1 MTTEIS
7 KPFWASKTLWVNL
20 IALAAAISTAF
31 GVDLGLNPETQVAV
45 VGTVMSV
52 VNIILRLVT
61 KAPVSVS

>member
-20 IALAAAISTAF
+20 IALAAAVSTAC
-31 GVDLGLNPETQVAV
+31 GVDLGLNPETQVVV

-61 KAPVSVS
+61 TAPVSAF

>member
-1 MTTEIS
+1 MITEIA

-61 KAPVSVS
+61 KTPVSVS

>member
-7 KPFWASKTLWVNL
+7 KPVWASKTLWVNL
-20 IALAAAISTAF
+20 IALAAAVSTAF
-31 GVDLGLNPETQVAV
+31 GVDLGLNPETQVVV

-61 KAPVSVS
+61 KAPVSAF

>member
-1 MTTEIS
+1 MITEIA

>member
-20 IALAAAISTAF
+20 IALAAAVSTAF
-31 GVDLGLNPETQVAV
+31 GVDLGLNPETQVVV

-61 KAPVSVS
+61 KAPVSAF

>member
-20 IALAAAISTAF
+20 IALAAAVSTAF
-31 GVDLGLNPETQVAV
+31 GVDLGLNPETQVVV
-45 VGTVMSV
+45 VGTVLSV

-61 KAPVSVS
+61 KAAVSAF

>member
-1 MTTEIS
+1 M
-7 KPFWASKTLWVNL
+7 
-20 IALAAAISTAF
+20 IALVAAISTAF

>member
-20 IALAAAISTAF
+20 IALAAAVSTAF
-31 GVDLGLNPETQVAV
+31 GVDLGLNPETQVVV

-52 VNIILRLVT
+52 VIIILRLVT
-61 KAPVSVS
+61 KAAVSAF

>member
-1 MTTEIS
+1 MTIEVS

-20 IALAAAISTAF
+20 IALAVVVSTAF
-31 GVDLGLNPETQVAV
+31 GVDLGLNPEAQVAV